1 MYFYQ
6 DSVSYE
12 YKRYPVFQKASI
24 TSNGFDN
31 QEKQFDGITA
41 NYSSSVALSSSSHDA
56 RCERN
61 KVRRHWTITEN
72 HKYDPI
78 TSNPTASVSK
88 IPSFDGEELRKLTV
102 KLPHHAVMS
111 SGSMTNIA
119 KYMFKKNMLS
129 QNYADFVY
137 FDSLPVSKSVP
148 WNNLEKVKYLKS
160 FSMNPLNR
168 FNGNLVYSNNTPLE
182 MDKYPYIEWGTFTTI
197 NNPADIIFSGSSASK
212 DDPYNFVAQYQD
224 LRYGNNSSAWPN
236 EQDFLG
242 NHILQV
248 DRYFRPLETEDVL
261 HRRLSAHF
269 TDDGLHQIGLFYP
282 AALNKTASIVPDGNE
297 IIEKN
302 LTNSVKNSLK
312 VNASKGGMIALTA
325 VNLSCSIFDCDDNLV
340 AEYRIKKPGQ
350 TWLTEK
356 KEVKEFNLSL
366 NSGDVLNYLRIYPKN
381 AEAKTFIYDAY
392 GNIVQIVDENNL
404 STFYEYDPFGQLIQ
418 VRDDDGVSF
427 KSHHRE
433 FRNDEKNKI
442 PYETYSSSSS
452 I

>member
-1 MYFYQ
+1 M
-6 DSVSYE
+6 
-12 YKRYPVFQKASI
+12 
-24 TSNGFDN
+24 
-31 QEKQFDGITA
+31 
-41 NYSSSVALSSSSHDA
+41 
-56 RCERN
+56 
-61 KVRRHWTITEN
+61 
-72 HKYDPI
+72 
-78 TSNPTASVSK
+78 
-88 IPSFDGEELRKLTV
+88 
-102 KLPHHAVMS
+102 
-111 SGSMTNIA
+111 
-119 KYMFKKNMLS
+119 
-129 QNYADFVY
+129 
-137 FDSLPVSKSVP
+137 
-148 WNNLEKVKYLKS
+148 
-160 FSMNPLNR
+160 
-168 FNGNLVYSNNTPLE
+168 
-182 MDKYPYIEWGTFTTI
+182 
-197 NNPADIIFSGSSASK
+197 
-212 DDPYNFVAQYQD
+212 
-224 LRYGNNSSAWPN
+224 
-236 EQDFLG
+236 
-242 NHILQV
+242 
-248 DRYFRPLETEDVL
+248 
-261 HRRLSAHF
+261 SAHF
-269 TDDGLHQIGLFYP
+269 TADGLHQIGLFYP